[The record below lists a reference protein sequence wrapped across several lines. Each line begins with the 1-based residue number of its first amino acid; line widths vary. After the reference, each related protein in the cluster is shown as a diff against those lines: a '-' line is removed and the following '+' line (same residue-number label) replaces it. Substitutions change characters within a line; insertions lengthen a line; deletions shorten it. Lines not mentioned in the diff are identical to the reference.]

1 MNTIDLLSFIGPI
14 TMLKRAIIILFLL
27 VSILPTVHAQSDEAP
42 IFILSAHVL
51 WTWADNSFT
60 PVTDIWDAEM
70 SPDGTQL
77 AVTVRSPITIEAMN
91 REGLYV
97 ATPGPTDIRIIDIAT
112 GQQTLIAEQP
122 PDASYYAG
130 ENIPNKAILRS
141 DPQWSPDGTHL
152 AWTEADTDL
161 PDSRLVV
168 ADLSAQTQ
176 RTIVA
181 QLPDNCAEMDSPDD
195 VKWGPGG
202 LAIELY
208 TCNVG
213 EFPGWRIQLYD
224 ITGALL
230 QEFAYANDDR
240 NQMMGC
246 AWVTYQSQDYLGV
259 FFYGDQWD
267 MLDPRTGDRLTVH
280 TPPIHYSALNPDQSI
295 GTTLYQ
301 KEVMVN
307 TVRDIDYR
315 WTVAYPGQPPLEL
328 SDAGDGLSSI
338 AISPGGQRIAYL
350 TQEGDLVIWQN
361 GASHLVP
368 KDSGASFER
377 YARVLWSPIEIRV
390 APDET
395 PERYP
400 QIGSQG

>member
-1 MNTIDLLSFIGPI
+1 
-14 TMLKRAIIILFLL
+14 
-27 VSILPTVHAQSDEAP
+27 
-42 IFILSAHVL
+42 
-51 WTWADNSFT
+51 
-60 PVTDIWDAEM
+60 M

-141 DPQWSPDGTHL
+141 DPQWSPDGMYL

-161 PDSRLVV
+161 LDSRLVV

-181 QLPDNCAEMDSPDD
+181 QLPDNCAEIASPG

-213 EFPGWRIQLYD
+213 ERPGWRIQLYD

-246 AWVTYQSQDYLGV
+246 AWVTYESQDYLGV

-280 TPPIHYSALNPDQSI
+280 TPPSHYSALNPDQSV
-295 GTTLYQ
+295 GMTLYQ

-307 TVRDIDYR
+307 SVRDIDYR
-315 WTVAYPGQPPLEL
+315 WTATYPGQQPLEL
-328 SDAGDGLSSI
+328 SDASDGFDSI
-338 AISPGGQRIAYL
+338 AISPDGQQIAYL
-350 TQEGDLVIWQN
+350 TKEGELVIWQN
-361 GASHLVP
+361 GESHLVP

-377 YARVLWSPIEIRV
+377 YATVLWSPIGIRV

-395 PERYP
+395 PELYP
-400 QIGSQG
+400 QIGPLG